1 MSAPAAYPPPRL
13 IFWETTAGC
22 NLACIH
28 CRRITVADQL
38 LPQDL
43 TTAEAF
49 SLIDQVAA
57 FARPIFVLSGGCLL
71 YTSPSPRD

>member
-1 MSAPAAYPPPRL
+1 MTPTTYSPPRL
-13 IFWETTAGC
+13 VFWETTAGC

-57 FARPIFVLSGGCLL
+57 FAAADFRAVGRRTALPA
-71 YTSPSPRD
+71 

>member
-1 MSAPAAYPPPRL
+1 MNYPAPRL

-22 NLACIH
+22 NLRCIH
-28 CRRITVADQL
+28 CRRVTVADQL

-49 SLIDQVAA
+49 RMIDEIARVMKPGGRFLSLD
-57 FARPIFVLSGGCLL
+57 FNKPGCRL
-71 YTSPSPRD
+71 Y